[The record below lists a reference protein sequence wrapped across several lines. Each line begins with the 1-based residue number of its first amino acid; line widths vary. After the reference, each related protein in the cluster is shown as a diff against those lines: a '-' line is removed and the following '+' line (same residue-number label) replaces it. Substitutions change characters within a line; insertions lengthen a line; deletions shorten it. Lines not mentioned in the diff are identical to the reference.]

1 MEGGQFFCERL
12 LPRSKM
18 AAFWTVPER
27 LLRPVARSISSR
39 NAEIISVKPTFGKP
53 RMYRAALCK
62 ELGKPLVVEQVPAA
76 EKLKASQV
84 RIAVHSCGINFADI
98 LMCLG
103 KYQDKPNLPFI
114 PGAEI
119 AGEVI
124 ETGEGVEQLSKGDRV
139 FGLIPIGGFAE
150 ECIAEQSG
158 LWKIPSS
165 VEYSSAA
172 ALAVSYGTA
181 YVGLTSKSNTQPGQT
196 VLVTAAAGALGLA
209 TVDLA
214 ANALG
219 AKVIGAASKDKLDV
233 VTTMGAS
240 ATIDY
245 NKDSIKDKVK
255 ELTGGKGANVIME
268 AVGGKV
274 FTECLKCIAWGGV
287 ILPVGFASGEI
298 PQIPANILLVKNCSA
313 AGLFWGAHMKYN
325 PALLRDSVNKSL
337 EFLEQGKLR
346 GPHVSGE
353 FELDQANEAFKFV
366 MQRKSTGKVLIK
378 TR

>member
-1 MEGGQFFCERL
+1 M
-12 LPRSKM
+12 
-18 AAFWTVPER
+18 
-27 LLRPVARSISSR
+27 
-39 NAEIISVKPTFGKP
+39 
-53 RMYRAALCK
+53 
-62 ELGKPLVVEQVPAA
+62 
-76 EKLKASQV
+76 
-84 RIAVHSCGINFADI
+84 
-98 LMCLG
+98 
-103 KYQDKPNLPFI
+103 
-114 PGAEI
+114 
-119 AGEVI
+119 
-124 ETGEGVEQLSKGDRV
+124 
-139 FGLIPIGGFAE
+139 
-150 ECIAEQSG
+150 
-158 LWKIPSS
+158 
-165 VEYSSAA
+165 
-172 ALAVSYGTA
+172 
-181 YVGLTSKSNTQPGQT
+181 
-196 VLVTAAAGALGLA
+196 LVTAAAGALGLA

-240 ATIDY
+240 STIDY
-245 NKDSIKDKVK
+245 NKDSIKEKVK

-313 AGLFWGAHMKYN
+313 AGLFWGAHMKHN
-325 PALLRDSVNKSL
+325 PALLRNSVNKSL
-337 EFLEQGKLR
+337 EFLEQGKLK

>member
-1 MEGGQFFCERL
+1 
-12 LPRSKM
+12 M
-18 AAFWTVPER
+18 AAFRTVPER

-76 EKLKASQV
+76 EKLKSSQV
-84 RIAVHSCGINFADI
+84 RVAVHSCGINFADI

-165 VEYSSAA
+165 VGYNAAA

-181 YVGLTSKSNTQPGQT
+181 YVGLTTKSNTQPGQT

-233 VTTMGAS
+233 VATMGAS
-240 ATIDY
+240 STIDY
-245 NKDSIKDKVK
+245 NKDSIKEKVK

-268 AVGGKV
+268 AVGGTV

-313 AGLFWGAHMKYN
+313 AGLFWGAHMKHN
-325 PALLRDSVNKSL
+325 PALLRNSVNKSL
-337 EFLEQGKLR
+337 EFLEQGKLK

>member
-1 MEGGQFFCERL
+1 
-12 LPRSKM
+12 M
-18 AAFWTVPER
+18 AAFRTVPER
-27 LLRPVARSISSR
+27 LLRPVARSLSAR
-39 NAEIISVKPTFGKP
+39 NSEFLAQKTTFGAP

-62 ELGKPLVVEQVPAA
+62 ELGKPLVVEQVPAT

-103 KYQDKPNLPFI
+103 KYQEKPPLPFI
-114 PGAEI
+114 PGSEI

-124 ETGEGVEQLSKGDRV
+124 ETGEGVKQLSKGDRV
-139 FGLIPIGGFAE
+139 FGLAALGGFAE
-150 ECIAEQSG
+150 ECIVEQSG
-158 LWKIPSS
+158 LWKLPSN
-165 VEYSSAA
+165 VGYSQASAF
-172 ALAVSYGTA
+172 AVSYGTA
-181 YVGLTSKSNTQPGQT
+181 YVGLTNKSNTQPGQT

-209 TVDLA
+209 TVDIA

-219 AKVIGAASKDKLDV
+219 AQVIGAASKDKLDV
-233 VTTMGAS
+233 VTSMGAS

-245 NKDSIKDKVK
+245 NKESIKDKVK

-274 FTECLKCIAWGGV
+274 FNECLRCIAWGGV
-287 ILPVGFASGEI
+287 ILPVGFASGDI

-325 PALLRDSVNKSL
+325 PALLKDSVDKSL
-337 EFLEQGKLR
+337 GLLTQGKLK
-346 GPHVSGE
+346 GPHISGE
-353 FELDQANEAFKFV
+353 FELDQANDAFKFV

>member
-214 ANALG
+214 VNALG